1 MYIKKKG
8 YILINAMALLLL
20 FILIIL
26 SGSKIIKM
34 NIGMSNKYK
43 TSKSIKDID
52 NKELDKIKK
61 AEEYLGLKG
70 DLLEKQLENDFEENT
85 KNGVKIKY
93 TKENNFFELEYEGVP
108 TNSGVSTKQYIYCDY
123 EFITKDKTKTI
134 ILFPKRRF

>member
-34 NIGMSNKYK
+34 NLGMSNKYK
-43 TSKSIKDID
+43 PSKSIKDID

-61 AEEYLGLKG
+61 AEEYLVLKG
-70 DLLEKQLENDFEENT
+70 DLLEKQLEKDFEEDT
-85 KNGVKIKY
+85 KKGVKIKY
-93 TKENNFFELEYEGVP
+93 
-108 TNSGVSTKQYIYCDY
+108 
-123 EFITKDKTKTI
+123 
-134 ILFPKRRF
+134 

>member
-34 NIGMSNKYK
+34 NLGMSNKYK
-43 TSKSIKDID
+43 PSKSIKDID

-61 AEEYLGLKG
+61 AEEYLVLKG
-70 DLLEKQLENDFEENT
+70 DLLEKQLEKDFEEDT
-85 KNGVKIKY
+85 KKGVKIKY
-93 TKENNFFELEYEGVP
+93 IKKNNFFELEY
-108 TNSGVSTKQYIYCDY
+108 NGVSTKQYIYCDY
-123 EFITKDKTKTI
+123 EFITKEKIKTI

>member
-34 NIGMSNKYK
+34 NLGMSNKYRP
-43 TSKSIKDID
+43 SRSIKDID
-52 NKELDKIKK
+52 NKELDNIKK
-61 AEEYLGLKG
+61 AEEYLALKG
-70 DLLEKQLENDFEENT
+70 DLLEKQLEKDFKEDT
-85 KNGVKIKY
+85 GNGVKIKY
-93 TKENNFFELEYEGVP
+93 IKENDFFELEYD
-108 TNSGVSTKQYIYCDY
+108 GVSTKQYIYCDY

>member
-34 NIGMSNKYK
+34 NLGMSNKYK
-43 TSKSIKDID
+43 PSKSIKDID

-61 AEEYLGLKG
+61 AEEYLVLKG
-70 DLLEKQLENDFEENT
+70 DLLEKQLENDFEEDT
-85 KNGVKIKY
+85 KKGVKIKY
-93 TKENNFFELEYEGVP
+93 IKKNNFFELEYNGVY
-108 TNSGVSTKQYIYCDY
+108 TKQYIYCDY
-123 EFITKDKTKTI
+123 EFIAKEKTKTI

>member
-34 NIGMSNKYK
+34 NLGMSNKYK
-43 TSKSIKDID
+43 IYKSIKDID

-61 AEEYLGLKG
+61 AEEYLALKG
-70 DLLEKQLENDFEENT
+70 DLLEKQLEEDFEEDT
-85 KNGVKIKY
+85 KKGVKIKY
-93 TKENNFFELEYEGVP
+93 IKENNFFELKYD
-108 TNSGVSTKQYIYCDY
+108 GVSTKQYIYCDY

>member
-34 NIGMSNKYK
+34 NLGISNKYK
-43 TSKSIKDID
+43 ISKSIKDID

-70 DLLEKQLENDFEENT
+70 ELLEKQLEKDFIEDT
-85 KNGVKIKY
+85 GNGVKIKY
-93 TKENNFFELEYEGVP
+93 IKENDFFELEYNGVP
-108 TNSGVSTKQYIYCDY
+108 TKQYIYCDY
-123 EFITKDKTKTI
+123 EFITKDKEKMI
-134 ILFPKRRF
+134 ILFQKRRF

>member
-1 MYIKKKG
+1 MYIKKNG

-34 NIGMSNKYK
+34 NLGMSNKYK
-43 TSKSIKDID
+43 ISKSIKDID

-61 AEEYLGLKG
+61 AEEYLSLKG
-70 DLLEKQLENDFEENT
+70 DQLEKQLENDFEEDT
-85 KNGVKIKY
+85 KKGVKIKY
-93 TKENNFFELEYEGVP
+93 TKENRLFELKYYGIS
-108 TNSGVSTKQYIYCDY
+108 TNQYIYCDY
-123 EFITKDKTKTI
+123 EFITKDETKMI

>member
-34 NIGMSNKYK
+34 NLGMSNKYK
-43 TSKSIKDID
+43 PSKSIKDIE

-61 AEEYLGLKG
+61 AEEYLVSKG
-70 DLLEKQLENDFEENT
+70 NLLEKQLEKDFEEDT
-85 KNGVKIKY
+85 KKGIKIKY
-93 TKENNFFELEYEGVP
+93 IKKNNFFELEYNGI
-108 TNSGVSTKQYIYCDY
+108 STKQYIYCDY

>member
-34 NIGMSNKYK
+34 NLGMSNKYK
-43 TSKSIKDID
+43 PFKSVKDID

-61 AEEYLGLKG
+61 AEEYLVSKG
-70 DLLEKQLENDFEENT
+70 DLLEKCLEEDFEEDT
-85 KNGVKIKY
+85 KKGVKIKY
-93 TKENNFFELEYEGVP
+93 IKKNNFFELEYD
-108 TNSGVSTKQYIYCDY
+108 GVSTKQYIYCDY

>member
-34 NIGMSNKYK
+34 NLGISNKYK
-43 TSKSIKDID
+43 ISKSIKDIGD
-52 NKELDKIKK
+52 KELDKIKE

-70 DLLEKQLENDFEENT
+70 DLLEKQLENDFEEDT

-93 TKENNFFELEYEGVP
+93 IKKYNFFELEYAGVP
-108 TNSGVSTKQYIYCDY
+108 TKQYIYCDY
-123 EFITKDKTKTI
+123 EFITKDNKKVI
-134 ILFPKRRF
+134 ILFQKRRF